1 MVKLIKI
8 MNTYTK
14 IALGFY
20 SFCVLLRTA
29 MYLKV
34 LVLIAPL
41 ELNKPQDFGGFLA
54 VYAENDTLATIITI
68 ILMLIY
74 ASCFLSTI
82 FLIFVTRD
90 LAVYTEE
97 REQEAQMR
105 EEEQQR
111 EKEAMLL
118 QQNAGRPRG
127 SSLWPNPDKESENGQ
142 SAVNGPTSYRE
153 IEEETPQ
160 IS

>member
-1 MVKLIKI
+1 MLKLIKI

-118 QQNAGRPRG
+118 Q
-127 SSLWPNPDKESENGQ
+127 
-142 SAVNGPTSYRE
+142 
-153 IEEETPQ
+153 
-160 IS
+160 